1 MGCFVFILRL
11 RFVKTPAL
19 SLSRARTR
27 NGNNCHR
34 QQSSQKEKKPSY
46 IALACENRQ
55 ITARTKTTLVSQS
68 LAGRDKATRLPR
80 DTHTEKIQKIKDA
93 RVQLLLLVFASFIVA
108 AKTRSPPPQEE
119 EKEYTYRSVLSLSA
133 FHQLLDG
140 RRTEHEFL
148 CVCKMKKKN
157 SGARVCVS
165 FLLLP
170 CR

>member
-108 AKTRSPPPQEE
+108 AKTRSPPPTGGR
-119 EKEYTYRSVLSLSA
+119 KRIYLSIGA
-133 FHQLLDG
+133 FSLCLPPVVGWAQN
-140 RRTEHEFL
+140 RTRVF
-148 CVCKMKKKN
+148 
-157 SGARVCVS
+157 VCV
-165 FLLLP
+165 
-170 CR
+170 